1 FLPPER
7 DPTKLFNNL
16 FGNVKPGTGGSGGAA
31 GAGGSQGLPTDVSN
45 KLRRSVLD
53 AVLAD
58 ANRLKMTVGSVD
70 AKRIDAHMQS
80 IHDLELRIPDASAA
94 TGMAGMGAMSA
105 MGGMGGK
112 GSGTSTASCTAP
124 AAPPMT
130 LA

>member
-45 KLRRSVLD
+45 KLRRSILD

-70 AKRIDAHMQS
+70 AKRIDAHMES
-80 IHDLELRIPDASAA
+80 IHALELRIPTSDGSSGT
-94 TGMAGMGAMSA
+94 TG
-105 MGGMGGK
+105 MGGMG
-112 GSGTSTASCTAP
+112 
-124 AAPPMT
+124 
-130 LA
+130 